1 MQFSL
6 PKNTDISIHPIK
18 SFTDNYIWMI
28 KKNKDAVIVDPGDAS
43 PVLEILQKENI
54 HLQAILITHK
64 HADHIGGVK
73 NLVKTYP
80 NVKIYGPKNNFNFI
94 FNEVAN
100 NELVVIDE
108 LNISFRVIE
117 TPGHTLDHIVFADED
132 HLFCGDTIFGCGCGR
147 LFEGTFSQMHKS
159 LKILSKLPRSIK
171 IYCAHEYTK
180 KNIEFALMLEKD
192 NEDLITRKKS
202 LKNVDITLPSTL
214 REELETNPFLR
225 SKTLSQFKELR
236 IRKDNF

>member
-1 MQFSL
+1 M
-6 PKNTDISIHPIK
+6 
-18 SFTDNYIWMI
+18 
-28 KKNKDAVIVDPGDAS
+28 
-43 PVLEILQKENI
+43 
-54 HLQAILITHK
+54 ITHK

-94 FNEVAN
+94 FNKVAN
-100 NELVVIDE
+100 NELVNIDE

-117 TPGHTLDHIVFADED
+117 TPGHTLDHIVFADEN

-147 LFEGTFSQMHKS
+147 LFEGTFSQMHES
-159 LKILSKLPRSIK
+159 LKVLSKLPKSIK
-171 IYCAHEYTK
+171 IFCAHEYTK

-192 NEDLITRKKS
+192 NENLIARKNS

-214 REELETNPFLR
+214 SEELETNPFLR

>member
-6 PKNTDISIHPIK
+6 PKNTNISIYPIK

-43 PVLEILQKENI
+43 PVLEMLQKENI

-73 NLVKTYP
+73 DLKKAYP
-80 NVKIYGPKNNFNFI
+80 EIKIYGPKNNFNFTCEEI
-94 FNEVAN
+94 N
-100 NELVVIDE
+100 NNDLVVIDD
-108 LNISFRVIE
+108 LNISFRVIA
-117 TPGHTLDHIVFADED
+117 TPGHTLDHIVFADEE

-147 LFEGTFSQMHKS
+147 LFEGTFTQMHTS
-159 LKILSKLPRSIK
+159 LNLLSKLPKSIK
-171 IYCAHEYTK
+171 IFCAHEYTK
-180 KNIEFALMLEKD
+180 KNIEFALLLEKD
-192 NEDLITRKKS
+192 NEDLIERRKN
-202 LKNVDITLPSTL
+202 LMNVDITLPSTL
-214 REELETNPFLR
+214 GEELKTNPFLR
-225 SKTLSQFKELR
+225 SKNLKQFKERR

>member
-6 PKNTDISIHPIK
+6 PKNTNISIYPIK
-18 SFTDNYIWMI
+18 SFRDNYIWMI
-28 KKNKDAVIVDPGDAS
+28 KKSKDAVIVDPGDAS

-54 HLQAILITHK
+54 HLQTILITHK
-64 HADHIGGVK
+64 HPDHIGGVK
-73 NLVKTYP
+73 NLIRAYP

-94 FNEVAN
+94 CKEVGN
-100 NELVVIDE
+100 DDLVVIDE
-108 LNISFRVIE
+108 LNISFRVIA

-159 LKILSKLPRSIK
+159 LKLLSKLPRSIK
-171 IYCAHEYTK
+171 IFCAHEYTK
-180 KNIEFALMLEKD
+180 KNIEFALMVEKD
-192 NEDLITRKKS
+192 NAALIARKKR
-202 LKNVDITLPSTL
+202 LMEVDITLPSTL
-214 REELETNPFLR
+214 NEELKTNPFLR
-225 SKTLSQFKELR
+225 SKNLAQFKERR